1 MGCCT
6 WLTGHTY
13 EGACLYR
20 NEVKAPKKPDYLSYP
35 EGIGD
40 VRFHYFDGRTFILK
54 RVQFDNIGS
63 GSAECRGDLTGEL
76 EDGEIFHVPNVAW
89 WEVVYL
95 P

>member
-1 MGCCT
+1 MNCCFNRCNGDVNHSPGC
-6 WLTGHTY
+6 LIQPAY
-13 EGACLYR
+13 M
-20 NEVKAPKKPDYLSYP
+20 SYP
-35 EGIGD
+35 DGMGD

-54 RVQFDNIGS
+54 RVQFDSIGS
-63 GSAECRGDLTGEL
+63 GSAECMGDLTGEF